1 MVTFKSIK
9 FITYLILTNSRMLTN
24 LKEKNHRSLSRWL
37 SGAAMAL
44 LLAGTAFG
52 QSITP
57 ITWNVV
63 GLDSN
68 NVTVGPNVFPIG
80 ARICNNT
87 GSATSATTWQAKFNW
102 VTTSSYITLT
112 SPSVLPV
119 PSLAP
124 GACQDVFHEVTVS
137 RNSAA
142 YDQKA
147 QYNIEVVNSSSA
159 PLATPVKTPSNREI
173 YVERLISQNRNA
185 VTGISVDGTA
195 VTLGTGSVTLNEGQI
210 YTIRLDGKTATQGY
224 EQLEQFL
231 GLSSDLFVVK
241 SVSSTFT
248 ANAGTDP
255 LASTKIYADGCGWQ
269 NDITVN
275 SGPWQYHNNYSC
287 SGTGKYGGVTSI
299 TYVVQVKTG
308 AAAAA
313 GSSGRTTNAL
323 LYDFSGSSYHYNS
336 DFATSAI
343 TFKFATTP
351 PPVQIDL
358 AMAKTAALVSPG
370 NGTFTLS
377 VTNTS
382 SITATGVTVVDN
394 LPNGYNLKNPS
405 SQPTVPTGTSVSWVT
420 TNPEKVTWT
429 IGSLGAGQSISYTF
443 EVQTVNN
450 QTNYVNEAC
459 VSGTQ
464 TDPNSSN
471 NCATAQVPEALADLA
486 ISKVAKNFSAT
497 PLKVGDTLSFEVSLV
512 NLGPS
517 AATGVVVSDT
527 VPAGYGSV
535 SATCLVGTRSQSGST
550 YSCAVGNF
558 AVGATPTPILRIDAT
573 VLTTADPTVLTGY
586 QNTATVT
593 STSNDPVAA
602 NNSASAAQPPTFL
615 TIAKSASSA
624 SFATGSATGTY
635 TLTVTKNGTLADLG
649 TVTVTDA
656 LPPGVSLTGYSSV
669 DGWTCT
675 PGTLPSSST
684 INCTRADD
692 RLSGTLPLA
701 YPNIVLAVE
710 FSGPTA
716 PVLTNRALVSS
727 IKNGVVTSYAE
738 TKFDVS
744 WTNSVSYYTVVA
756 TSNNPAGGSASC
768 TPSPV
773 TTGASSV
780 CTAVPAPGYVFS
792 SWSGDCTGT
801 VITCSLSTITSNK
814 TSVATFT
821 LAPTY
826 TALATVAA
834 GTGTA
839 SCVPSTV
846 SAGGSTVCTATA
858 GSGWTFTGW
867 TGACAGQTAACTL
880 TNVNANVASQAT
892 FVIVTNPATATVS
905 AGTGTAV
912 CVPATVD
919 FGGTTVCTATPGNGW
934 TFTGWTGAC
943 AGQGAVCTLTNVT
956 APVNSAASFVAN
968 TPAPIPTLSVWAMI
982 FLASLM
988 GMFAWLRKR
997 NHAGLR

>member
-1 MVTFKSIK
+1 MNLLMLANLPMSQFKNK
-9 FITYLILTNSRMLTN
+9 RITLA
-24 LKEKNHRSLSRWL
+24 RWL
-37 SGAAMAL
+37 TGAAAAL
-44 LLAGTAFG
+44 VLGGTAMA

-68 NVTVGPNVFPIG
+68 NVATGPNVFPIG

-87 GSATSATTWQAKFNW
+87 ASATTGTTWQAKFNW

-112 SPSVLPV
+112 SPSVLTV

-147 QYNIEVVNSSSA
+147 QYNIEVVNSSGAS
-159 PLATPVKTPSNREI
+159 LGTPVKTPTNREI

-195 VTLGTGSVTLNEGQI
+195 VTLGSGSVSLNEGQI
-210 YTIRLDGKTATQGY
+210 YTIKLDGKTATQGY

-241 SVSSTFT
+241 SVRSTFS
-248 ANAGTDP
+248 ANAGTDV
-255 LASTKIYADGCGWQ
+255 LASTKLYADGCGWQ
-269 NDITVN
+269 NDITAT
-275 SGPWQYHNNYSC
+275 STYHNNLSC
-287 SGTGKYGGVTSI
+287 SGTGKYGGVTSV

-313 GSSGRTTNAL
+313 PSGRTTNAL

-336 DFATSAI
+336 DFSTSAV
-343 TFKFATTP
+343 TFNFATTP

-358 AMAKTAALVSPG
+358 AMAKTAALINSG

-382 SITATGVTVVDN
+382 GTTATGVTVTDT
-394 LPNGYNLKNPS
+394 LPNGYDFKPLN
-405 SQPTVPTGTSVSWVT
+405 SQNAAPAGTT
-420 TNPEKVTWT
+420 LTWT
-429 IGSLGAGQSISYTF
+429 PNSNSARTLSWNIGSLGAGQTISYT
-443 EVQTVNN
+443 VSVSTNN
-450 QTNYVNEAC
+450 GQTNYVNEAC
-459 VSGTQ
+459 VTGNE
-464 TDPNSSN
+464 TDPNTSN
-471 NCATAQVPEALADLA
+471 NCSTAQVPEALADLA
-486 ISKVAKNFSAT
+486 ISKVANNFTA
-497 PLKVGDTLSFEVSLV
+497 PLKVGDTLSFAVKVV

-517 AATGVVVSDT
+517 AATGVVVSDI

-535 SATCLVGTRSQSGST
+535 SATCSLGTLSQSGST
-550 YSCAVGNF
+550 YSCNVGNLAVGT
-558 AVGATPTPILRIDAT
+558 TPTTVLTINAT
-573 VLTTADPTVLTGY
+573 VLTTADPTVLSGY

-602 NNSASAAQPPTFL
+602 NNSASASQPPTFL
-615 TIAKSASSA
+615 TIAKTASSNA
-624 SFATGSATGTY
+624 FTTGSSTGTY
-635 TLTVTKNGTLADLG
+635 TLTVTKRGTIADLG
-649 TVTVTDA
+649 TLTVTDS
-656 LPPGVSLTGYSSV
+656 LPPGVSLTGYTSV
-669 DGWTCT
+669 SGWTCI
-675 PGTLPSSST
+675 PGTFPSTSI

-692 RLSGTLPLA
+692 ILTGTTPAL
-701 YPNIVLAVE
+701 YPDIVLGVQ

-716 PVLTNRALVSS
+716 PILTNRALVSS
-727 IKNGVVTSYAE
+727 IKNGVVTSYDE
-738 TKFDVS
+738 TSYNVS

-756 TSNNPAGGSASC
+756 SVTDAATGSASC

-773 TTGASSV
+773 TSGSSSV

-792 SWSGDCTGT
+792 SWSGDCSTAMT
-801 VITCSLSTITSNK
+801 ATCNLPNIASDKS
-814 TSVATFT
+814 SVATFV

-826 TALATVAA
+826 TVAATVAA

-846 SAGGSTVCTATA
+846 SAGGTSVCTATGGA
-858 GSGWTFTGW
+858 GWSFTGW
-867 TGACAGQTAACTL
+867 TGACAGQGAVCTL
-880 TNVNANVASQAT
+880 SNISTNVASAAS
-892 FVIVTNPATATVS
+892 FVILTNPATATVTV
-905 AGTGTAV
+905 GTGTAV

-919 FGGTTVCTATPGNGW
+919 FGGTTVCTATAGSGW

-968 TPAPIPTLSVWAMI
+968 TPAPIPTLSEWAMI

-988 GMFAWLRKR
+988 GLFAVGRMR
-997 NHAGLR
+997 RRD

>member
-1 MVTFKSIK
+1 MLK
-9 FITYLILTNSRMLTN
+9 FISISGQSRL
-24 LKEKNHRSLSRWL
+24 LRWL
-37 SGAAMAL
+37 TGAAAAL
-44 LLAGTAFG
+44 FFCGTAVA

-68 NVTVGPNVFPIG
+68 NVTSGPNVFPIG

-87 GSATSATTWQAKFNW
+87 ASATTGTTWQAKFNW

-112 SPSVLPV
+112 SPSTLSV

-137 RNSAA
+137 RDAGA

-147 QYNIEVVNSSSA
+147 QYNIEVTNSSGAS
-159 PLATPVKTPSNREI
+159 LTPTAIKTPANREI

-195 VTLGTGSVTLNEGQI
+195 VTLGSGSVSLNEGQI

-231 GLSSDLFVVK
+231 GLTSDLFVIK
-241 SVSSTFT
+241 SVRSTFS
-248 ANAGTDP
+248 ANAGTDA
-255 LASTKIYADGCGWQ
+255 LASTKLYANGCGWQ
-269 NDITVN
+269 NDITAT
-275 SGPWQYHNNYSC
+275 SGGVWEYHNNLSC
-287 SGTGKYGGVTSI
+287 SGTGKYGGVTSV

-313 GSSGRTTNAL
+313 PSGRTTNAL
-323 LYDFSGSSYHYNS
+323 LYDYSGSSYHYNS
-336 DFATSAI
+336 DYASSAV
-343 TFKFATTP
+343 TFNFATTP
-351 PPVQIDL
+351 PPTQVDL

-382 SITATGVTVVDN
+382 ATTATGVTVVDD

-405 SQPTVPTGTSVSWVT
+405 SQPAAPTGTSLAWVT
-420 TNPEKVTWT
+420 NNPERVTWT
-429 IGSLGAGQSISYTF
+429 IGSLAAGQSISYTF

-450 QTNYVNEAC
+450 QSNYVNQAC
-459 VSGTQ
+459 VSGDQ
-464 TDPNSSN
+464 TDPNSTN

-486 ISKVAKNFSAT
+486 ISKVANNFSAT
-497 PLKVGDTLSFEVSLV
+497 PLKVGDTLSFVVSAV

-535 SATCLVGTRSQSGST
+535 TATCSLGTLSQSGST
-550 YSCAVGNF
+550 YSCNVGNLAVGT
-558 AVGATPTPILRIDAT
+558 TPTTVLTINAT
-573 VLTTADPTVLTGY
+573 VLTTADPTVLSGY

-593 STSNDPVAA
+593 STSNDPNTG
-602 NNSASAAQPPTFL
+602 NNSATASQPPTFL
-615 TIAKSASSA
+615 TIAKTASSA
-624 SFATGSATGTY
+624 SFSTGSSTGTY
-635 TLTVTKNGTLADLG
+635 TLTVTKRGTLSDLG
-649 TVTVTDA
+649 TLTVTDS
-656 LPPGVSLTGYSSV
+656 LPPGVSLTGYSSAS
-669 DGWTCT
+669 GWTCT
-675 PGTLPSSST
+675 PST
-684 INCTRADD
+684 FPNTSIINCTRADD
-692 RLSGTLPLA
+692 ILSGTTPAA
-701 YPNIVLAVE
+701 YPDIVLGVQ
-710 FSGPTA
+710 FSGPSA
-716 PVLTNRALVSS
+716 PTLTNRAFVSS
-727 IKNGVVTSYAE
+727 IKNGVVTSYDE
-738 TKFDVS
+738 TSYNVA
-744 WTNSVSYYTVVA
+744 WTNSVTYYTVVA
-756 TSNNPAGGSASC
+756 TSNDSAAGSASC

-773 TTGASSV
+773 TSGSSST

-792 SWSGDCTGT
+792 SWSGDCSATASA
-801 VITCSLSTITSNK
+801 TCNLSNITSNK
-814 TSVATFT
+814 SSVATFT

-826 TALATVAA
+826 TVTATVTA

-846 SAGGSTVCTATA
+846 SAGGTSVCTATGGA
-858 GSGWTFTGW
+858 GWSFTGW
-867 TGACAGQTAACTL
+867 TGACAGQGAVCNL
-880 TNVNANVASQAT
+880 SNINANVSSAAS
-892 FVIVTNPATATVS
+892 FVILTNPATATVTV
-905 AGTGTAV
+905 GTGTAV

-919 FGGTTVCTATPGNGW
+919 FGGTTVCTATAGTGW

-956 APVNSAASFVAN
+956 SPVTSAASFVASA
-968 TPAPIPTLSVWAMI
+968 PAPIPTLSEWAML

-988 GMFAWLRKR
+988 GLLVWR
-997 NHAGLR
+997 NSSAVSARR

>member
-1 MVTFKSIK
+1 MQTVS
-9 FITYLILTNSRMLTN
+9 
-24 LKEKNHRSLSRWL
+24 KEKNFSKLSRWL
-37 SGAAMAL
+37 MGAAAAV
-44 LLAGTAFG
+44 LLAGTAAG
-52 QSITP
+52 QTITP

-102 VTTSSYITLT
+102 VSTSSFITLT

-119 PSLAP
+119 PSLSP

-195 VTLGTGSVTLNEGQI
+195 VTLGSGSVSLNEGQI

-241 SVSSTFT
+241 SVSSTFS
-248 ANAGTDP
+248 ASAGTDA

-269 NDITVN
+269 NDITAT
-275 SGPWQYHNNYSC
+275 SGGVWEYHNNLSC

-313 GSSGRTTNAL
+313 PSGRTTNAL

-343 TFKFATTP
+343 TFNFATTP
-351 PPVQIDL
+351 PPTQIDL
-358 AMAKTAALVSPG
+358 AIAKTAALVSPG

-377 VTNTS
+377 VTNAS
-382 SITATGVTVVDN
+382 AITATGVTVVDS

-405 SQPTVPTGTSVSWVT
+405 SQPAAPSGTTVSWVT
-420 TNPEKVTWT
+420 NNPEGVTWN
-429 IGSLGAGQSISYTF
+429 IGSLGAGQTISYTF

-450 QTNYVNEAC
+450 QTVYVNQAC
-459 VSGTQ
+459 VSGNE

-486 ISKVAKNFSAT
+486 ISKVANNFSAT
-497 PLKVGDTLSFEVSLV
+497 PLKVGDTLRFQVNLV

-535 SATCLVGTRSQSGST
+535 TATCAVGTLSQSGST
-550 YSCAVGNF
+550 YSCTVGNVAVGT
-558 AVGATPTPILRIDAT
+558 TPTTVLNINAT

-593 STSNDPVAA
+593 STSNDPVTA

-615 TIAKSASSA
+615 TIAKTASSA
-624 SFATGSATGTY
+624 SFITGSSTGTY

-649 TVTVTDA
+649 TVTVTDS
-656 LPPGVSLTGYSSV
+656 LPPGVALTGYSSAA
-669 DGWTCT
+669 GWTCS
-675 PGTLPSSST
+675 PSSFPSSSA

-701 YPNIVLAVE
+701 YPDIVLAVE

-738 TKFDVS
+738 TSVNVS
-744 WTNSVSYYTVVA
+744 WTNSVTYYTVVA
-756 TSNNPAGGSASC
+756 TSSNASQGSASC

-773 TTGASSV
+773 TSGASSV

-792 SWSGDCTGT
+792 GWSGDCTGT
-801 VITCSLSTITSNK
+801 VTTCSLSNITSNK

-858 GSGWTFTGW
+858 GSGWTFTSW

-905 AGTGTAV
+905 AGTGTAI

-968 TPAPIPTLSVWAMI
+968 TPAPIPTLSEWAMI